1 MLLKKKLTQQPFPQN
16 KSRII
21 VLLGAVFR
29 MKLHAEYGSLLLQAA
44 NIKQKAAVFA
54 YTIVTKQEIND
65 FFIKN

>member
-1 MLLKKKLTQQPFPQN
+1 
-16 KSRII
+16 
-21 VLLGAVFR
+21 

-44 NIKQKAAVFA
+44 NKKQKAAVVA

>member
-1 MLLKKKLTQQPFPQN
+1 
-16 KSRII
+16 
-21 VLLGAVFR
+21 